1 MLVVGRKT
9 GVTCL
14 QNGRCYISLT
24 LLVVDDEVLVREFVT
39 DALSLYGFQV
49 LQARHGKDA
58 LRILKE
64 ATTPDV
70 ALVLTDI
77 TMPEMDGIELSRR
90 IREIDPDCK
99 ILFMSG
105 FLDDPTAVVMLADQQ
120 RPLLGKPFT
129 SQQLFKR
136 VDELLKS

>member
-1 MLVVGRKT
+1 M
-9 GVTCL
+9 
-14 QNGRCYISLT
+14 
-24 LLVVDDEVLVREFVT
+24 REFVT

-49 LQARHGKDA
+49 LQARHGEDA